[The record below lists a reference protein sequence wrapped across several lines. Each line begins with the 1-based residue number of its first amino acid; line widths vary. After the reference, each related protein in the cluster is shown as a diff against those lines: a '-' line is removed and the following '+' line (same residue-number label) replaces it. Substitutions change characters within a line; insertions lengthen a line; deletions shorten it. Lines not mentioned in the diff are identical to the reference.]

1 MSLTKEE
8 YQMVVFL
15 CNCVYKALACG
26 SGSRKSE
33 LLRFKVSFFD
43 DKNKCFDGQL
53 YKTPVPIITKG
64 KGRKEKPL
72 EKYSLVH
79 KFQPYLEH

>member
-1 MSLTKEE
+1 MNLTKEE

-15 CNCVYKALACG
+15 CNCVYKALTCS

-43 DKNKCFDGQL
+43 DKTNVL
-53 YKTPVPIITKG
+53 MVNYTK
-64 KGRKEKPL
+64 
-72 EKYSLVH
+72 H
-79 KFQPYLEH
+79 QFQ